1 MVSPKP
7 KSDLL
12 YICHRVPF
20 PPNKGDKIR
29 TFNQIKY
36 LCRNWHIDLVSFADD
51 PKDLKYQPE
60 LEKFCRRVFLFPL
73 KPLQG
78 KVKGI
83 KSFIAGK
90 SISQGY
96 YFDAGANKR
105 VHHLLKKNHYHAILC
120 FSSPMGTYILENL
133 PGIGSNQ
140 ATPRRVMD
148 FCDVDSDKWN
158 QYAKK
163 ASFPMSLIYRMESG
177 RLLTWEKQVNQQFD
191 ASVFVSESETALFN
205 ALAPGAKNAV
215 TISNGVDFDYFHGQ
229 NNAMPEPAAS
239 PVLMF
244 AGAMDY
250 YANIDGV
257 TWFCKKILPIIKKQ
271 HPDII
276 FMIVGSNPTP
286 EVTALANIQGVQ
298 IKGFVEDIREY
309 YQKADICVIPLRIA
323 RGVQNKVLEAM
334 SMARPVV
341 STFTAFT
348 GIRAEPGTHLLVEDN
363 EQAFAKTVMALLHDP
378 DRAQRLG
385 NAARDLMV
393 AGYAWDACLEK
404 LDRVLR

>member
-1 MVSPKP
+1 MKP
-7 KSDLL
+7 SLL

-60 LEKFCRRVFLFPL
+60 LEKCCRRVFLFPL
-73 KPLQG
+73 NPLRA

-96 YFDAGANKR
+96 YFDANANKR
-105 VHHLLKKNHYHAILC
+105 VHHLLKKNHYQAILC
-120 FSSPMGTYILENL
+120 FSSPMGTYILKNL

-140 ATPRRVMD
+140 TTPRLVMD

-229 NNAMPEPAAS
+229 HNTVPEPAAS

-276 FMIVGSNPTP
+276 FMIVGSNPAP
-286 EVTALANIQGVQ
+286 EVMALANIQGVQ
-298 IKGFVEDIREY
+298 VRGFVEDIREY

-341 STFTAFT
+341 STFTAFA

-393 AGYAWDACLEK
+393 ADYAWDACLEK